1 MLTTKNGFSIIN
13 KHLAKRRKSYQ
24 TAAVTGRS
32 DEFPWTIGGSGFEEK
47 YSRGRRGAPAKGGFK
62 SPLLRFRILRILS
75 EFTTYCVVNSI
86 FLKISTSLLNT
97 KKLLARD
104 LFL

>member
-32 DEFPWTIGGSGFEEK
+32 DEFPWTIGGSGYEEK
-47 YSRGRRGAPAKGGFK
+47 YSRGRRGAPAKGVGRLRGAGVQIPPSPFQDFK
-62 SPLLRFRILRILS
+62 NPYRVHYILCS
-75 EFTTYCVVNSI
+75 ELYFFENSY
-86 FLKISTSLLNT
+86 
-97 KKLLARD
+97 
-104 LFL
+104 

>member
-47 YSRGRRGAPAKGGFK
+47 YSRGRRGAPAKGGVHY
-62 SPLLRFRILRILS
+62 ILCS
-75 EFTTYCVVNSI
+75 ELYFFENSY
-86 FLKISTSLLNT
+86 
-97 KKLLARD
+97 
-104 LFL
+104 

>member
-47 YSRGRRGAPAKGGFK
+47 YSRGRRGAPAKGVGR
-62 SPLLRFRILRILS
+62 LRGAGVQIP
-75 EFTTYCVVNSI
+75 NSI
-86 FLKISTSLLNT
+86 FLKIATSLLNT
-97 KKLLARD
+97 KKLLAPD

>member
-47 YSRGRRGAPAKGGFK
+47 YSRGRRGAPAKGVGRLRGAGVQIPPPFSVSGF
-62 SPLLRFRILRILS
+62 
-75 EFTTYCVVNSI
+75 
-86 FLKISTSLLNT
+86 
-97 KKLLARD
+97 
-104 LFL
+104 

>member
-47 YSRGRRGAPAKGGFK
+47 YSRGRRGAPAKGVGR
-62 SPLLRFRILRILS
+62 LRGAGVQIP
-75 EFTTYCVVNSI
+75 SI

>member
-47 YSRGRRGAPAKGGFK
+47 YSRGRRGAPAKGVGR
-62 SPLLRFRILRILS
+62 LRGAGVQIP
-75 EFTTYCVVNSI
+75 TTYCVVNSI
-86 FLKISTSLLNT
+86 FLKIATSLLNT
-97 KKLLARD
+97 KKLLAPD